1 MKVVF
6 GYQFLIAAAFL
17 VCMPGTIAEECPENF
32 EEASNPNLQKIV
44 VEGEISIFMEDDS
57 VVDAAV
63 NRLRWMASN
72 RMLTLDV
79 GHIWKLERVPNEIC
93 YMLWS
98 LSRLDQAQAAE
109 SEHVWVVKS
118 SKVVTYDLVQD

>member
-1 MKVVF
+1 MIV
-6 GYQFLIAAAFL
+6 L
-17 VCMPGTIAEECPENF
+17 
-32 EEASNPNLQKIV
+32 LQR
-44 VEGEISIFMEDDS
+44 DS

-63 NRLRWMASN
+63 HRLRWMASN

-109 SEHVWVVKS
+109 SENVWVVKS
-118 SKVVTYDLVQD
+118 GKVITYDLVQY